1 MINLVKRQ
9 NPKERCLRCG
19 RRSISKD
26 TKAEEL
32 FCSNC
37 GFVLSEMLQEALSEM
52 GKLKDKL
59 ALTDTVVEV
68 ALSIYRKALEKD
80 LVNRRSAPIFT
91 ASAMYAACRNT
102 AAQRNLKD
110 MEITAGIKRKDI
122 AKCYR
127 LLVSEMDLKMPV
139 TDSTQYVARIASRA
153 DLSEKIKRCAIKMLK
168 EAQKHEFSAGKDPMG
183 LAAGALYLSCIESD
197 CNKTQRDIAK
207 AANVSEITVRKRYMG
222 LKNFMDLRR

>member
-1 MINLVKRQ
+1 MIDNHDKSGKTAESQRTNVLDAAGGVYQKI
-9 NPKERCLRCG
+9 PKQRSCSAPTVALCCLRCF
-19 RRSISKD
+19 R
-26 TKAEEL
+26 
-32 FCSNC
+32 
-37 GFVLSEMLQEALSEM
+37 EALSEM

-80 LVNRRSAPIFT
+80 LVNRRSVPIFT

-110 MEITAGIKRKDI
+110 MEIAAGIKRKDI

-127 LLVSEMDLKMPV
+127 LLVGEMDLKMPV

-153 DLSEKIKRCAIKMLK
+153 DLSEKIKRCAIKILK

-183 LAAGALYLSCIESD
+183 TCCRSAVPVMY
-197 CNKTQRDIAK
+197 
-207 AANVSEITVRKRYMG
+207 RKR
-222 LKNFMDLRR
+222 L